1 MTPQEQ
7 EIIDAI
13 WGEDADDIDRAEATL
28 VVEGIFAMAD
38 LMKARMLA
46 GKIAV
51 VPLTDYF
58 IKDPKC
64 LNTFYAMLGR
74 LHLVPPLEVL
84 WFGICST

>member
-13 WGEDADDIDRAEATL
+13 WGEDANDIDRAEATQ

-51 VPLTDYF
+51 VPITDY
-58 IKDPKC
+58 
-64 LNTFYAMLGR
+64 
-74 LHLVPPLEVL
+74 LH
-84 WFGICST
+84 

>member
-13 WGEDADDIDRAEATL
+13 WGEDANDVDRAEATL

-51 VPLTDYF
+51 VPLTDW
-58 IKDPKC
+58 
-64 LNTFYAMLGR
+64 
-74 LHLVPPLEVL
+74 LH
-84 WFGICST
+84 

>member
-13 WGEDADDIDRAEATL
+13 WGEDADDVDRAEATL

-38 LMKARMLA
+38 LMKVRMEA

-51 VPLTDYF
+51 VPLTDY
-58 IKDPKC
+58 
-64 LNTFYAMLGR
+64 
-74 LHLVPPLEVL
+74 LH
-84 WFGICST
+84 

>member
-13 WGEDADDIDRAEATL
+13 WGEDANDIDRAEATQ

-46 GKIAV
+46 GKVAV
-51 VPLTDYF
+51 VPLTDY
-58 IKDPKC
+58 
-64 LNTFYAMLGR
+64 
-74 LHLVPPLEVL
+74 LH
-84 WFGICST
+84 

>member
-13 WGEDADDIDRAEATL
+13 WGEDASEVDKAEATQ

-51 VPLTDYF
+51 IPLTDY
-58 IKDPKC
+58 
-64 LNTFYAMLGR
+64 Y
-74 LHLVPPLEVL
+74 H
-84 WFGICST
+84 

>member
-13 WGEDADDIDRAEATL
+13 WGEDASEVDKAEAAL

-51 VPLTDYF
+51 VPLTDY
-58 IKDPKC
+58 
-64 LNTFYAMLGR
+64 Y
-74 LHLVPPLEVL
+74 H
-84 WFGICST
+84 

>member
-13 WGEDADDIDRAEATL
+13 WGEDANDVDRAEATQ

-38 LMKARMLA
+38 LMKARMVA

-51 VPLTDYF
+51 VPLTDY
-58 IKDPKC
+58 
-64 LNTFYAMLGR
+64 Y
-74 LHLVPPLEVL
+74 H
-84 WFGICST
+84 

>member
-13 WGEDADDIDRAEATL
+13 WGEDASEVDKVEATQ

-51 VPLTDYF
+51 VPLTDY
-58 IKDPKC
+58 
-64 LNTFYAMLGR
+64 Y
-74 LHLVPPLEVL
+74 H
-84 WFGICST
+84 

>member
-7 EIIDAI
+7 EILDAI
-13 WGEDADDIDRAEATL
+13 WGEDASDVNKAEATQ

-51 VPLTDYF
+51 VPLTDY
-58 IKDPKC
+58 
-64 LNTFYAMLGR
+64 Y
-74 LHLVPPLEVL
+74 H
-84 WFGICST
+84 

>member
-13 WGEDADDIDRAEATL
+13 WGEDASDVNKAEAQQ

-46 GKIAV
+46 GKIAY
-51 VPLTDYF
+51 VPLTDY
-58 IKDPKC
+58 
-64 LNTFYAMLGR
+64 
-74 LHLVPPLEVL
+74 LH
-84 WFGICST
+84 

>member
-13 WGEDADDIDRAEATL
+13 WGEDASEIDKAEATQ

-51 VPLTDYF
+51 VPLTDY
-58 IKDPKC
+58 
-64 LNTFYAMLGR
+64 Y
-74 LHLVPPLEVL
+74 H
-84 WFGICST
+84 